1 MSLFSTFAT
10 ARSGLLTSQ
19 IGVQVVSNNIAN
31 ANTPGYSAQR
41 LQQQESFTY
50 QRGGL
55 TFGTGVRANGIVQSG
70 TEALDEQLRDALSD
84 AAGSGVQKQI
94 YDQLESVLG
103 ELGTNDLSTS
113 LSNFFGA
120 LNDVVNSPESA
131 AVRRTAVRQGEAL
144 AAKINTIESGAR
156 KIQKDINTEIKDS
169 AGRIN
174 QLLEEVSALNSRIVK
189 VEGGGNEGTGA
200 ASLRDTRRT
209 ALKELSSLIDIK
221 VSETR
226 LGNVNITTTSGD
238 SLINGQDVSRVQAE
252 NIGKDGF
259 IRTVISFEDNGK
271 QLSFQ
276 SGRLAGLTTARD
288 EVVENFLAD
297 FSNLSKGI
305 VGEFNKIYS
314 SGQGLKGFDQ
324 IQGLEGIQLEQ
335 QTRPLDQAG
344 LAFPPNN
351 GSFQILLRDKSSG
364 ATVTNDIRV
373 ELGGPNGTTLKD
385 LVSQLN
391 DVEGISASIDYA
403 GRVQISSDSSTTDFS
418 FANDSSGILSG
429 LGINTFF
436 TGSVPGEIGIN
447 QAVQDDPELLAAST
461 GGPSQNADN
470 IVSLAQFVDK
480 SLNQFD
486 GSSIRETYEAIVGD
500 VAQKAAQAQSL
511 ADGFNEFLQ
520 SVEGEA
526 LSISGVNL
534 DEEAVELLK
543 YQRAYQ
549 ASARVIQTI
558 NELFEELVRL

>member
-41 LQQQESFTY
+41 LQQTESFTY

-55 TFGTGVRANGIVQSG
+55 TFGTGVRANGILQSG

-103 ELGTNDLSTS
+103 ELGSNDLSTS
-113 LSNFFGA
+113 LSNFFGS

-144 AAKINTIESGAR
+144 ADKINSIESGAR

-174 QLLEEVSALNSRIVK
+174 QLLEEVSSLNSRIVK

-200 ASLRDTRRT
+200 SSLRDTRRT

-221 VSETR
+221 VSESR

-238 SLINGQDVSRVQAE
+238 SLLNGQEINTVQAE
-252 NIGKDGF
+252 NIGQDGF
-259 IRTVISFEDNGK
+259 VRTVITFEDNGK
-271 QLSFQ
+271 QLNFQ

-297 FSNLSKGI
+297 FSDLTKGI

-314 SGQGLKGFDQ
+314 SGQGLKGFEEV
-324 IQGLEGIQLEQ
+324 QGLQGIQLPQ
-335 QTRPLDQAG
+335 QTIPLDQTD
-344 LAFPPNN
+344 LPFPPTN
-351 GSFQILLRDKSSG
+351 GSFQILQRDKSSG
-364 ATVTNDIRV
+364 AIVTNDIRV
-373 ELGGPNGTTLKD
+373 ELGGPNGTSLQD
-385 LVSQLN
+385 LASQIN
-391 DVEGISASIDYA
+391 DVDGISASIDYA
-403 GRVQISSDSSTTDFS
+403 GRLQISSDSSTTDFS
-418 FANDSSGILSG
+418 FANDSSGALAG

-436 TGSVPGEIGIN
+436 TGSVPGDIGVN
-447 QAVQDDPELLAAST
+447 QAVQDDPEFLAAST
-461 GGPSQNADN
+461 GGPGQNADN
-470 IVSLAQFVDK
+470 IVTLAQFVDS

-511 ADGFNEFLQ
+511 ADGFSEFLQ
-520 SVEGEA
+520 SVEGEV